1 MCKYNNIGQ
10 TNMRLPIELV
20 NKILKYVGNER
31 VVKYDKRRKNYRMCV
46 DVEGRLIRNV
56 ANYYK
61 ELSIIE
67 KEDSSVKYRQISYNS
82 KKEEG
87 KIKGSMLTI
96 VWREGELV
104 RKLWNRYILR
114 EKVGSAELNCWF

>member
-31 VVKYDKRRKNYRMCV
+31 VVKYDKRTKNYRMCV

-87 KIKGSMLTI
+87 EIKGSMLTI
-96 VWREGELV
+96 VWKEGELV
-104 RKLWNRYILR
+104 RTLWNRYILR

>member
-1 MCKYNNIGQ
+1 
-10 TNMRLPIELV
+10 MRLPIELV

-31 VVKYDKRRKNYRMCV
+31 VVKYDKRTNNYRMCV

-104 RKLWNRYILR
+104 RTLWNRYVLR